1 MPSPLTAVSSNH
13 STSSLP
19 KTNIPQGDNIWIDHV
34 TTDLIARQHIVL
46 GNNAS
51 GRVTISNCE
60 INGATAWSA
69 TCNGLHYWGIYLTGS
84 NDMVT
89 LQKNYIHH
97 TSGRSPK
104 VGGNTLLHAV
114 NNYFSA
120 NTAHAFEADSGA
132 KILAEGNMFQDVKA
146 AQQAGLPGKLF
157 NSANAA
163 ACQSSLKRTCQ
174 ANSYGASG
182 ALTGTDTSIL
192 AGFAGKNIAAAGAAS
207 TAKGVVNTAGYG
219 KI

>member
-1 MPSPLTAVSSNH
+1 
-13 STSSLP
+13 
-19 KTNIPQGDNIWIDHV
+19 
-34 TTDLIARQHIVL
+34 
-46 GNNAS
+46 
-51 GRVTISNCE
+51 
-60 INGATAWSA
+60 
-69 TCNGLHYWGIYLTGS
+69 
-84 NDMVT
+84 VT

-114 NNYFSA
+114 NNYFFA
-120 NTAHAFEADSGA
+120 NSVHAFEADSGA
-132 KILAEGNMFQDVKA
+132 KILAEGNMFQDVKT
-146 AQQAGLPGKLF
+146 AQQAGLAGKLF

-163 ACQSSLKRTCQ
+163 TCQSSLKRACQ

-192 AGFAGKNIAAAGAAS
+192 AGFADKDIAAAGAAS
-207 TAKGVVNTAGYG
+207 TAKSVVDSAGYG